1 MFASNLRTSGVA
13 ARSAATVRAAWW
25 KSWRARS
32 RPSSPAP
39 PSMTWATPARWARV
53 STTTTRRTTVARASI
68 SRTRRLRATAGSRSL
83 VVLVQLVVKG
93 LEADAEDL
101 GRPCLVVTRLLE
113 RVEDQSP
120 FHLVDGGPH
129 GDPDLDRVALRLRGR
144 GGGGRGR
151 RDTAG
156 GRGGGQMREPDEIAG
171 AHDDGALDDVPELPD
186 VAGPPVTTEGEE

>member
-1 MFASNLRTSGVA
+1 MFPSNLSTSGVA

-68 SRTRRLRATAGSRSL
+68 SRTRRLKATAGSHSRGRLRL

-113 RVEDQSP
+113 RVKDQPS

-129 GDPDLDRVALRLRGR
+129 GDPDLDRVAFRWRGRRGRARGR
-144 GGGGRGR
+144 GDAAGGRGR
-151 RDTAG
+151 G
-156 GRGGGQMREPDEIAG
+156 HVREPDEVAG
-171 AHDDGALDDVPELPD
+171 AHDDSA
-186 VAGPPVTTEGEE
+186 